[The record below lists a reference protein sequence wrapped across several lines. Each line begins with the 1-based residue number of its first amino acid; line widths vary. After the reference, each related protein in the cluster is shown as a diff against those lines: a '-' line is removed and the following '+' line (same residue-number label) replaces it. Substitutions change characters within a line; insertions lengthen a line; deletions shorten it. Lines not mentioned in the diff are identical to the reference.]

1 MKLPPSLAQV
11 PNIPLHEQTLE
22 QLLLER
28 DYWREKVNGATEWG
42 AGYAFAFKQMK
53 ACERMIERK
62 INGAKQ

>member
-1 MKLPPSLAQV
+1 MKLPPSLAQA

-28 DYWREKVNGATEWG
+28 DYWREKAYGATEGDYVEAYKWW
-42 AGYAFAFKQMK
+42 Q